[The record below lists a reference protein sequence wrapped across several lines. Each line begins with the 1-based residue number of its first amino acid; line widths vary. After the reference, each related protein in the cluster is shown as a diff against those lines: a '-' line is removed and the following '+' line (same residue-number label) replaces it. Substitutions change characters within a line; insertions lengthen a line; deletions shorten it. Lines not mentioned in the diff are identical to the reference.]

1 MSRSEPTHASARGL
15 VDDVELFSEF
25 LRKRNLKLTSQ
36 REAILQGAEQ
46 IKKHFSAEELFDR
59 LRAEDQGISKATVY
73 RTLSLL
79 VEAELL
85 EEHDFER
92 GHKVYEYSVREPH
105 HDHLI
110 CMECGYVLEFE
121 NEEIE
126 RLQDKV
132 ARSFGFS
139 LVRHK
144 LELYGMC
151 PKARGIR
158 GGSCPHDEAI
168 ERGDDH
174 IPMADGTKPAEE
186 LIEEAH
192 S

>member
-110 CMECGYVLEFE
+110 CQECHLIVEFHNE
-121 NEEIE
+121 QIEEIQRE
-126 RLQDKV
+126 I
-132 ARSFGFS
+132 ASANGFS
-139 LVRHK
+139 LVSHTHQLFAACHHSHPR
-144 LELYGMC
+144 C
-151 PKARGIR
+151 PKNRTNKKR
-158 GGSCPHDEAI
+158 
-168 ERGDDH
+168 R
-174 IPMADGTKPAEE
+174 KR
-186 LIEEAH
+186 
-192 S
+192 